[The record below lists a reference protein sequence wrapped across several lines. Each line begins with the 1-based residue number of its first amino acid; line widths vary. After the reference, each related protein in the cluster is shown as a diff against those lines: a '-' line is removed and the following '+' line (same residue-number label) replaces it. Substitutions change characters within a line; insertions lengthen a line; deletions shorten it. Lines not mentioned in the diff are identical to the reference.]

1 MKFKSK
7 VMLGGKTATGIEVPE
22 SVIEKLGDSKRPA
35 VKVSIGKHTYRTTV
49 ARMNGKFMIPLSA
62 EHREGAGVAAG
73 DDVTI
78 TIELDTAPREVE
90 VPADFA
96 QALEANAGTRTTFDA
111 LAYSHRKEWVRSI
124 TDAKT
129 PETRARRIAKA
140 IDALRST

>member
-7 VMLGGKTATGIEVPE
+7 VMLGGKTATGIPVPD
-22 SVIEKLGDSKRPA
+22 SVVEALGESKRPA
-35 VKVSIGKHTYRTTV
+35 VKVTIGKYTYRTTA
-49 ARMNGKFMIPLSA
+49 ARMNGQFMIPLSA
-62 EHREGAGVAAG
+62 ENRDGAGVAAG
-73 DDVTI
+73 DDVNV

-96 QALEANAGTRTTFDA
+96 KALKATAGVRKAFDA

-124 TDAKT
+124 EDAKT

-140 IDALRST
+140 VDSLRS

>member
-1 MKFKSK
+1 MKFKST
-7 VMLGGKTATGIEVPE
+7 VMLGGKTATGIPVPD
-22 SVIEKLGDSKRPA
+22 SVVEALGGSNRPA
-35 VKVSIGKHTYRTTV
+35 VKVTIGKYTYRTTA
-49 ARMNGKFMIPLSA
+49 ARMNGQFMIPLSA

-73 DDVTI
+73 DDVNI

-96 QALEANAGTRTTFDA
+96 KALKANAGLRKTFDA

-124 TDAKT
+124 EDAKT

-140 IDALRST
+140 VDSLRS